1 MLTSL
6 FQGNASFA
14 VISGQDSM
22 MRFHKHIQ
30 LRKDGDSNVLSCD
43 FHIDPNYKGTHMK
56 DLQEATVKICELKDE
71 NLSQLALLACLVRV
85 LPIEKRVLL
94 PVAFEQ
100 EIESART
107 MLLNSEISD
116 HVLVGLETSV
126 SSIQTLLAS
135 QSRG

>member
-1 MLTSL
+1 
-6 FQGNASFA
+6 
-14 VISGQDSM
+14 
-22 MRFHKHIQ
+22 
-30 LRKDGDSNVLSCD
+30 
-43 FHIDPNYKGTHMK
+43 MK